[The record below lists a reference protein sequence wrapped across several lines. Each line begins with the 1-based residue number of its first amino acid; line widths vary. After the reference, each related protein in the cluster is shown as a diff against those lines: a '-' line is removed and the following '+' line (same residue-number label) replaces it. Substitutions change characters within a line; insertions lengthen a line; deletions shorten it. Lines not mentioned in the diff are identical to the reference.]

1 MKFGVCSYSFHRL
14 LASGQ
19 QDIFKYIEDC
29 KALGMAQLDPWNAH
43 LAVITDEDEVI
54 KTGHDPENSSLSA
67 QSDEYI
73 DRVKAA
79 ADAVGLPFGCIAVDG
94 AHIYEPTLE
103 ARQANRASAYR
114 WIDVV
119 HRLGGRQIRLD
130 SGGPEELTDEIFEI
144 IVDGFHDLIK
154 HASDKNIQVIMENHW
169 GTSRLAKNVVR
180 ILDAV
185 DGLGLLFDTGNWKAE
200 EREASW
206 ELCAPYAKAVHIKAK
221 EFDAHG
227 DDPTVNLR
235 KAIALLL
242 DAGYDDVWGI
252 ESVPKDGDEY
262 GAVKKSMALIERYV
276 SEAQNG

>member
-1 MKFGVCSYSFHRL
+1 MKFSACSYSFHRL

-43 LAVITDEDEVI
+43 LAVITDNDTVI
-54 KTGHDPENSSLSA
+54 KTGRDPENSELSA

-94 AHIYEPTLE
+94 AHIYEPTPE
-103 ARQANRASAYR
+103 ARQVNRASAYR

-119 HRLGGRQIRLD
+119 QRLGGRQIRLD

-144 IVDGFHDLIK
+144 IVEGFNDVVQR
-154 HASDKNIQVIMENHW
+154 AGDKGIEVVMENHW
-169 GTSRLAKNVVR
+169 GASRVAQNVVR
-180 ILDAV
+180 MLDAV
-185 DGLGLLFDTGNWKAE
+185 DGLGLLFDTNNWKPE
-200 EREASW
+200 DREASW

-221 EFDAHG
+221 EFDTNG

-235 KAIALLL
+235 KAIRLLV

-252 ESVPKDGDEY
+252 ESVPTDGDEY

-276 SEAQNG
+276 TEARNG